1 MSSLSMLLGNYVSHD
16 CIPSTRTNKE
26 VVNESLKQLANKALE
41 YSANGSMI
49 ATSHSDQQIRFWDS
63 DTLSEKYTM
72 QCSANITIMAF
83 SRRKELMA
91 TCDSFNCM
99 NIIKMWPPRKVN
111 DFAHS

>member
-49 ATSHSDQQIRFWDS
+49 ATSHSDQ
-63 DTLSEKYTM
+63 
-72 QCSANITIMAF
+72 
-83 SRRKELMA
+83 
-91 TCDSFNCM
+91 
-99 NIIKMWPPRKVN
+99 
-111 DFAHS
+111 